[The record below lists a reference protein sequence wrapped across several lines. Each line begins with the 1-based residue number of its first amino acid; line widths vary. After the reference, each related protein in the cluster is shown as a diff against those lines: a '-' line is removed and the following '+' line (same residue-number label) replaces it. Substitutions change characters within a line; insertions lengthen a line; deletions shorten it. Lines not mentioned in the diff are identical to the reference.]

1 VEGTREMFSPPR
13 VSRWVTHR
21 QFARGEARTNDTQ
34 VIGLRHGGEEAG
46 RFDER
51 ACSRRM
57 QHGQR

>member
-1 VEGTREMFSPPR
+1 MFSPPR

-34 VIGLRHGGEEAG
+34 VVGLRHGGEEAG